1 MAFELSQAY
10 VSLTNEGF
18 DQTLISTDGVEAS
31 LRRLMAGADAATDSV
46 DSGLVS
52 AMAGAAKGMIDTV
65 DATEKASD
73 SLSSTKAVVADL
85 KSQMESIGKLAIGI
99 DDDQL
104 REAAAMLD
112 VIRETLDNL
121 SDKEIGN
128 LSKSPEKLKS
138 VSAMLSNI
146 EGLMDRVA
154 SGGDAVAETFSRIGS
169 EAVKSAE
176 EVAKIDAEPPKAK
189 VTELN
194 TELDKTKKGA
204 DAAASSVKK
213 IGDEAAKAESEAS
226 DLSKKVEKISDAPK
240 TDGFES
246 LREQFEAGR
255 ADLDSLREKTESFV
269 NTLGKGDGK
278 FATMLRGAARL
289 GGLITIAASAAQQ
302 VYSWA
307 LKLTEEWSGFND
319 ENKRSLVLLDKIGQ
333 QQKRI
338 TTDAIRDANR
348 LKSSKE
354 TLIALEAKLAIARR
368 DNDAKQ
374 KTKREKEEALT
385 PGTFGQFA
393 DGKVNS
399 ELVPEFERAKKSA
412 EASQE
417 SFDMLASEVRRLKI
431 AGKDFKLGVTRDLER
446 AKILANEGEEALRV
460 FDLVAKGFSETQ
472 ARIQAS
478 EEQQLRTQEEK
489 KQAGLALAENYR
501 QQLAALELNTI
512 ELTKGKEAA
521 AQARDI
527 AAGFTPEQQKQL
539 AIAREQNAE
548 ARKAAEAKKESE
560 RAAEEELRRQESVR
574 KSFAAQANALAAK
587 NIALQKGN
595 EAAER
600 FKNEAKGFTEAERES
615 LAILRA
621 RNKALSDLDAAKK
634 KEKQL
639 TDKASD
645 DRSGN
650 FVNFAELAKSSTQDN
665 ELKQAQK
672 ETARATAA
680 LAKQAASEGLK
691 IKQLTTSAPR
701 VDRRFG
707 RGAAENVYKKRRDA

>member
-31 LRRLMAGADAATDSV
+31 LRKLMAGADAATDSV

-52 AMAGAAKGMIDTV
+52 AMADAAKGMIDTV

-85 KSQMESIGKLAIGI
+85 KNQMEKLSEKLAVNV

-112 VIRETLDNL
+112 VIRETLNNL
-121 SDKEIGN
+121 SDKELTI
-128 LSKSPEKLKS
+128 LAESPEKLKS
-138 VSAMLSNI
+138 ARDLLSSMIEVLSNADSRGK
-146 EGLMDRVA
+146 E
-154 SGGDAVAETFSRIGS
+154 VAETLNQIGQ
-169 EAVKSAE
+169 EAEKTAESAS
-176 EVAKIDAEPPKAK
+176 KIGLWEL
-189 VTELN
+189 ELN
-194 TELDKTKKGA
+194 PKTKEKVSELNAELDKTKKGA
-204 DAAASSVKK
+204 DAAANSIKK
-213 IGDEAAKAESEAS
+213 MGAETGKWEL
-226 DLSKKVEKISDAPK
+226 DLNPEKNED
-240 TDGFES
+240 S
-246 LREQFEAGR
+246 LRELFEKARG
-255 ADLDSLREKTESFV
+255 DLDSLKEKTENFV
-269 NTLGKGDGK
+269 ESLGKGNGK
-278 FATMLRGAARL
+278 FASMLRGAARL
-289 GGLITIAASAAQQ
+289 GGLIGIAASAAQQ

-319 ENKRSLVLLDKIGQ
+319 ENKRALDLLDKVGR

-338 TTDAIRDANR
+338 TADAIRDANR

-460 FDLVAKGFSETQ
+460 FDLVAKGFTETQ

-680 LAKQAASEGLK
+680 LAKQAASEGIK
-691 IKQLTTSAPR
+691 IKQLATSAPR